1 MIVAAPAKLN
11 LFLHITGQRP
21 DGYHLLQTVFQF
33 VDYGDELEFALRQDG
48 EIHRLSELAG
58 VAPEQDLVVR
68 AARALQQASGTALGT
83 DINVTKNL
91 PMGGGLGGGSSDAAT
106 VLLALNKLWNV
117 GFDLDRLAEIGLS
130 LGADVPVF
138 VRGVAC
144 WAEGVGDIITPIQI
158 AEPWYVIL
166 SPAVEVNTAK
176 LFSHSRL
183 TRDCS
188 PCKIRDLETGLS
200 NTQFGNVFQ
209 PLVRE
214 MYAEVDQ
221 ALNYLSQFTEAKL
234 TGTGACVFGAFE
246 NEEMAREAFA
256 KRPKEI
262 AGFVAKGLNKSPAHA
277 NL

>member
-1 MIVAAPAKLN
+1 
-11 LFLHITGQRP
+11 
-21 DGYHLLQTVFQF
+21 
-33 VDYGDELEFALRQDG
+33 
-48 EIHRLSELAG
+48 
-58 VAPEQDLVVR
+58 
-68 AARALQQASGTALGT
+68 
-83 DINVTKNL
+83 
-91 PMGGGLGGGSSDAAT
+91 MGGGLGGGSSDAAT
-106 VLLALNKLWNV
+106 VLLALNKIWKTGLN
-117 GFDLDRLAEIGLS
+117 LDQLAEVGLA

-138 VRGVAC
+138 VRGQAC
-144 WAEGVGDIITPIQI
+144 WAEGVGDIITPIEL
-158 AEPWYVIL
+158 AEPWYVVL

-188 PCKIRDLETGLS
+188 PCKIRHLETGLA
-200 NTQFGNVFQ
+200 NKQFGNVFQ

-221 ALNYLSQFTEAKL
+221 ALNYLGQFTEAKL

-246 NEEMAREAFA
+246 NEGLAREALA

-262 AGFVAKGLNKSPAHA
+262 AGFVAKGQNKSSAHA

>member
-1 MIVAAPAKLN
+1 MIVLAPAKLN
-11 LFLHITGQRP
+11 LFLHITGRRE

-33 VDYGDELEFALRQDG
+33 IDYADELEFSIRDDG
-48 EIHRLSELAG
+48 AINRLSCLAG
-58 VAPEQDLVVR
+58 VTPEQDLVIR
-68 AARALQQASGTALGT
+68 AALALQRFSGTALGA
-83 DINVTKNL
+83 DIHVTKKL
-91 PMGGGLGGGSSDAAT
+91 PLGGGLGGGSSDAAT
-106 VLLALNKLWNV
+106 TLLALNKLW
-117 GFDLDRLAEIGLS
+117 GTGLDLNQLADIGLA

-138 VRGVAC
+138 VHGQAC
-144 WAEGVGDIITPIQI
+144 WAEGVGDIITPIDI
-158 AEPWYVIL
+158 AEPWYVVL

-188 PCKIRDLETGLS
+188 PCKIRDLETGRPD
-200 NTQFGNVFQ
+200 TQFGNVFQ

-221 ALNYLSQFTEAKL
+221 ALNYLSQFADAKL

>member
-33 VDYGDELEFALRQDG
+33 VDYGDELEFAVRDDG

-68 AARALQQASGTALGT
+68 AARSLQQASGTLMGA
-83 DINVTKNL
+83 DIRVTKNL

-106 VLLALNKLWNV
+106 VLLALNKLWGI
-117 GFDLDRLAEIGLS
+117 GFDLDRLAEIGLA

-138 VRGVAC
+138 VRGQAC
-144 WAEGVGDIITPIQI
+144 WAEGVGDIITAIQI
-158 AEPWYVIL
+158 DEPWYVVL

-176 LFSHSRL
+176 LFSHSGL

-188 PCKIRDLETGLS
+188 PCKIRDLETGQS
-200 NTQFGNVFQ
+200 NTAFANVFQ

-221 ALNYLSQFTEAKL
+221 ALNYLSQFAEAKL

-246 NEEMAREAFA
+246 NEKMAREAFA
-256 KRPKEI
+256 NRPQEI
-262 AGFVAKGLNKSPAHA
+262 AGFVAKGLNKSSAHA

>member
-1 MIVAAPAKLN
+1 MIVSAPAKLN
-11 LFLHITGQRP
+11 LFLHITGQRE

-33 VDYGDELEFALRQDG
+33 VDYGDELEFTLRKDG
-48 EIHRLSELAG
+48 EICRLSDLAG
-58 VAPEQDLVVR
+58 VEPEQDLVVR
-68 AARALQQASGTALGT
+68 AARALQQACGTTLGA
-83 DINVTKNL
+83 DIHVTKNL

-106 VLLALNKLWNV
+106 VLLALNKMWNV
-117 GFDLDRLAEIGLS
+117 GFDLDRLAEIGLA

-138 VRGVAC
+138 VRGKAC

-183 TRDCS
+183 TRDCT
-188 PCKIRDLETGLS
+188 PCKIRDLETGRS

-246 NEEMAREAFA
+246 NEDLARKAFA
-256 KRPKEI
+256 QRPNEI
-262 AGFVAKGLNKSPAHA
+262 SGFVAKGLNKSSAHA
-277 NL
+277 SL

>member
-1 MIVAAPAKLN
+1 MIVSAPAKLN
-11 LFLHITGQRP
+11 LFLHITGRRA
-21 DGYHLLQTVFQF
+21 DGYHLLQSVFQF
-33 VDYGDELEFALRQDG
+33 VDYGDEIEFTLREDG
-48 EIHRLSELAG
+48 AINRLSSLEG
-58 VAPEQDLVVR
+58 VEPEQDLVVR
-68 AARALQQASGTALGT
+68 AARALQSASGTKLGA
-83 DINVTKNL
+83 DIAVTKNL

-106 VLLALNKLWNV
+106 VLLALNKLWDTR
-117 GFDLDRLAEIGLS
+117 FDLDRLAEIGLA

-138 VRGVAC
+138 VRGQAC
-144 WAEGVGDIITPIQI
+144 WAEGVGDIITPIDI
-158 AEPWYVIL
+158 AEPWYVVL

-183 TRDCS
+183 TRDCT
-188 PCKIRDLETGLS
+188 PCKIRDLETGWS
-200 NTQFGNVFQ
+200 NKQFGNVFQ

-246 NEEMAREAFA
+246 NEDLARAAFA
-256 KRPKEI
+256 KRPIEI
-262 AGFVAKGLNKSPAHA
+262 AGFVAKGLNKSSAHV

>member
-33 VDYGDELEFALRQDG
+33 VDYGDELEFAVRDDG

-68 AARALQQASGTALGT
+68 AARSLQQASGTLLGA
-83 DINVTKNL
+83 DIRVTKNL

-106 VLLALNKLWNV
+106 VLLALNKLWGI
-117 GFDLDRLAEIGLS
+117 GFDLDRLAEIGLA

-138 VRGVAC
+138 VRGQAC
-144 WAEGVGDIITPIQI
+144 WAEGVGDIITAIQI
-158 AEPWYVIL
+158 DEPWYVVL

-176 LFSHSRL
+176 LFSHSGL

-188 PCKIRDLETGLS
+188 PCKIRDLETGQS
-200 NTQFGNVFQ
+200 NTAFANVFQ

-221 ALNYLSQFTEAKL
+221 ALNYLSQFAEAKL

-246 NEEMAREAFA
+246 NEKMAREAFA
-256 KRPKEI
+256 NRPQEI
-262 AGFVAKGLNKSPAHA
+262 AGFVAKGLNKSSAHA